1 MGHIRSQFID
11 RFAGDGLSR
20 TCGVFHNLAQI
31 NAVLRTPGFAIWCCN
46 AMIVP
51 WKQDV
56 PMFVPNGRYQNFEVY
71 NQLIGDAELLNAG
84 DFGDSI
90 SAAHWRRNADVMTR
104 YTDPDH
110 HTISLYVNGGTGI
123 KRQIGPD
130 PLTGGGPG
138 RCCLMPAHL
147 TSDWVVNGEVELFHL
162 YIPHSAWE
170 RAVVEAFDIEPN
182 AVEVP
187 EKTFFLDPLIEQT
200 IRHAMLPLDWSAPAD
215 RMAMSSAGQMLMG
228 HMLRSYSSKRDLE
241 FRVRGGLSPQIRRRV
256 FDFIEANLDQP
267 LSLEQI
273 SAEAGLSPYHFA
285 RMFRQSVGEA
295 PHKYVLRRRI
305 EAAKRMLRDPAL
317 SVADIA
323 LATGFSS
330 QAHLTTRF
338 SSFTGLTPAKFRS
351 VAR

>member
-1 MGHIRSQFID
+1 
-11 RFAGDGLSR
+11 
-20 TCGVFHNLAQI
+20 
-31 NAVLRTPGFAIWCCN
+31 
-46 AMIVP
+46 
-51 WKQDV
+51 
-56 PMFVPNGRYQNFEVY
+56 MFVPNGRYQNFEVY

-187 EKTFFLDPLIEQT
+187 EKTFFLILSRPIWISRCHSNRFHPRQGFRPITLRACSASRWARHRINMFCAAGSRPPNGCCA
-200 IRHAMLPLDWSAPAD
+200 IRHCRLPIS
-215 RMAMSSAGQMLMG
+215 
-228 HMLRSYSSKRDLE
+228 RS
-241 FRVRGGLSPQIRRRV
+241 PPV
-256 FDFIEANLDQP
+256 FQ
-267 LSLEQI
+267 
-273 SAEAGLSPYHFA
+273 A
-285 RMFRQSVGEA
+285 R
-295 PHKYVLRRRI
+295 PI
-305 EAAKRMLRDPAL
+305 
-317 SVADIA
+317 
-323 LATGFSS
+323 
-330 QAHLTTRF
+330 
-338 SSFTGLTPAKFRS
+338 
-351 VAR
+351 